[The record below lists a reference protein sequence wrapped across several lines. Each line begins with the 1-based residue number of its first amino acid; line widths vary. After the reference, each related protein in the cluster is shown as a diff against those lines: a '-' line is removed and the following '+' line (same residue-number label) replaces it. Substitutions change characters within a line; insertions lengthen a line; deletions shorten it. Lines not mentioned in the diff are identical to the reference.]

1 MQFNNPSSTKMKPI
15 NMTTIHL
22 TTSTGRSP
30 LRPGLLF
37 IPLALFLALA
47 GVAGAAQ
54 EQAAEAQAAQAQ
66 IPPPVCPGPDCR
78 KVITIYNNTAGP
90 IFAVIQAGIQ
100 NPDPWLQ
107 AYFNNNNRPY
117 AETHYSRAYVNPEN
131 GIPARTHVSVTV
143 PWYSELQGDEDA
155 YVDWYNGC
163 RIYFFDTKAALDAAH
178 EADKE
183 HRLSFTDGS
192 PRVSCADCE
201 HPLSIYKDKTLFDD
215 NEVQFQLVE
224 YTFASVGTDKP
235 QPYII
240 NLNVGYNVSYLDQ
253 IYLPLA
259 LAPCG
264 TEPCNGEKDP
274 TAVGYLG
281 TIQNLGPQEDKSS
294 FRDAL
299 NRFANDFGWPQ
310 YKSPLDNQ
318 ERRPH
323 LPGTFKVLI
332 DRVNVEEKHRESHFT
347 TPPGTT
353 PPGRAIRDLINQW
366 QTCTSNNANADNC
379 PQFEKYKELDAYFRG
394 NYRGYRTMGNLG
406 DCPKLNDPLYYPVPD
421 PLTDLNILP
430 YVYGWVP
437 FNSGCHAH
445 FNALK
450 LSPGPESEYHKVQ
463 FDYINY
469 LQYNYETQDLKQ
481 RQWFNP
487 FVRLVHGK
495 EINAS
500 SYAFSVDDAAGFQQ
514 KPGEGLIIA
523 IGGAEGLP
531 NKEPIVPPA
540 NYKKDFLVTLGD
552 SKALKRPRWKS
563 FGVCKDVADKE
574 FPPLPKDAKID
585 SPDIIVDTIK
595 YKISPANPCTITVKD
610 AADRKYQLTVSKS
623 VPWPT
628 WDGGGH
634 DPTVV
639 TSVIPNVGWNIN
651 EVAQQAPPRFA
662 LLTEPPLP
670 K

>member
-1 MQFNNPSSTKMKPI
+1 MK
-15 NMTTIHL
+15 TIRNIIYVGFAVFACFAL
-22 TTSTGRSP
+22 SP
-30 LRPGLLF
+30 GT
-37 IPLALFLALA
+37 AN
-47 GVAGAAQ
+47 
-54 EQAAEAQAAQAQ
+54 AQ
-66 IPPPVCPGPDCR
+66 IPPPPCPSKDCS
-78 KVITIYNNTAGP
+78 KVVTIYNNTAGP

-107 AYFNNNNRPY
+107 AYFKNNNHSY

-131 GIPARTHVSVTV
+131 GIPAHTHVSVTV
-143 PWYSELQGDEDA
+143 PWWSKLENDPDT

-163 RIYFFDTKAALDAAH
+163 RIYFFDTKAALDKAH
-178 EADKE
+178 EADKDS
-183 HRLSFTDGS
+183 RLSFTDGS

-201 HPLSIYKDKTLFDD
+201 KPLSIYKDEKLFDD
-215 NEVQFQLVE
+215 NKVQFQLVE
-224 YTFASVGTDKP
+224 YTFASVETPPGGEVP
-235 QPYII
+235 FVI

-264 TEPCNGEKDP
+264 TEPCNGPDP

-281 TIQNLGPQEDKSS
+281 TIQNLGPQPDKSS

-299 NRFANDFGWPQ
+299 NKFANDFGWPQ

-323 LPGTFKVLI
+323 LPGTYKVLI
-332 DRVNVEEKHRESHFT
+332 DRVNVEEKHQESHFT

-353 PPGRAIRDLINQW
+353 PPGRAIRALIEQW
-366 QTCTSNNANADNC
+366 QTCTSDNANAVNC
-379 PQFEKYKELDAYFRG
+379 PQFEKYKELDAFFRG
-394 NYRGYRTMGNLG
+394 NYHNYRTMGNLS
-406 DCPKLNDPLYYPVPD
+406 DCPDFNDPRYYPVPD

-450 LSPGPESEYHKVQ
+450 LSPGPESRYHKVQ
-463 FDYINY
+463 FDYIND
-469 LQYNYETQDLKQ
+469 LQYNYETDPKQ

-487 FVRLVHGK
+487 FVRLVHGT

-500 SYAFSVDDAAGFQQ
+500 SYAFSVDDAAGYQQ
-514 KPGEGLIIA
+514 KPGEGLIVA
-523 IGGAEGLP
+523 IGGPEGLP
-531 NKEPIVPPA
+531 NKQPIVPPG

-552 SKALKRPRWKS
+552 SVGPPNSPSFPRPRWKS
-563 FGVCKDVADKE
+563 FGVCKDVADKD
-574 FPPLPKDAKID
+574 FPPLPQDAKID

-610 AADRKYQLTVSKS
+610 AADRKYQLTVSEP
-623 VPWPT
+623 VPWPP
-628 WDGGGH
+628 WNQPQGS

-639 TSVIPNVGWNIN
+639 TSVRTPNNRFWNIN
-651 EVAQQAPPRFA
+651 EISQQAPPRFA
-662 LLTEPPLP
+662 LITEPPLP
-670 K
+670 R